1 MSQRDGTWRY
11 GNSRSQLLAWHRT
24 LRAERSEA
32 APVPGFVPAAI
43 VPEPPTAV
51 TPNTGL
57 GCAKSASSC
66 SSSSPTCCGRAG
78 VATSRSAH
86 RKSASFVMRSRRSAA
101 SINKRTP
108 PGAGCHLGHL
118 CEAHELFALVEL
130 ARDPRSTQGA
140 ARRCCRHPAAAHGS
154 AALSRSPNRHLA
166 WCASSVSFTSM
177 RRHPTVVAWLFR
189 LWNSCW
195 DGLYRRW
202 SVGTMRRLK
211 TRF

>member
-1 MSQRDGTWRY
+1 M
-11 GNSRSQLLAWHRT
+11 
-24 LRAERSEA
+24 
-32 APVPGFVPAAI
+32 PGFVPAAI

-66 SSSSPTCCGRAG
+66 SALHPHAGRAG

-118 CEAHELFALVEL
+118 CEAHELFALVEF
-130 ARDPRSTQGA
+130 APEIRDQLKAQLG
-140 ARRCCRHPAAAHGS
+140 G
-154 AALSRSPNRHLA
+154 
-166 WCASSVSFTSM
+166 V
-177 RRHPTVVAWLFR
+177 
-189 LWNSCW
+189 
-195 DGLYRRW
+195 
-202 SVGTMRRLK
+202 VGTPPPRTDPPPCRDRLID
-211 TRF
+211 TLPGARAA